1 MENTKNEQFVI
12 HGGNKLNGNVSIEG
26 SKNAAL
32 PLIAAAIIPDEPVT
46 LTNVPNVSDTQN
58 MLNALREIG
67 AEISVF
73 DDNENSFSVIINGAN
88 INKTK
93 IKYDNIRKIRASY
106 YLIGALL
113 AKRGAADVPMPGGCD
128 LGNRP
133 IDQHIKGFKKLG
145 TSISLHQGYIIART
159 INDGLVG
166 RNIFMDV
173 ISVGATINIMLAAS
187 RAKGTTV
194 IINAAREPHVV
205 DVAEMLIGMGVDI
218 KGAGTGRIRIT
229 GKEVLYGT
237 IHRVIPDQIEAATY
251 MIAAAATGG
260 DVTLNNVIPAHLSS
274 VSAKLIEAGCH
285 IETTENSLR
294 IQAPD
299 KLSPVSVITNP
310 HPGYPTDAQPQ
321 IAAALTLIQPGEV
334 SIIKENI
341 FGSRFCYVAELLKM
355 GADIQVIDNIA
366 VIKGVKEL
374 GGAIVEA
381 PDLRAG
387 AALVIAGLIA
397 SGTTYVRG
405 VRYIKRGYS
414 HIEEKLRKLGADI
427 SLQEYV
433 S

>member
-1 MENTKNEQFVI
+1 MENMKNEQYII
-12 HGGNKLNGNVSIEG
+12 HGGKKLHGNVSIEG

-58 MLNALREIG
+58 MINALKEIG
-67 AEISVF
+67 AEINIF
-73 DDNENSFSVIINGAN
+73 NNKENSFSVTINGAS

-93 IKYDNIRKIRASY
+93 IKYDNIKKIRASY

-113 AKRGAADVPMPGGCD
+113 AKRGEADVPMPGGCD

-133 IDQHIKGFKKLG
+133 IDQHIKGFKRLG
-145 TSISLHQGYIIART
+145 TSITLNQGYIIART
-159 INDGLVG
+159 INEKLVG

-187 RAKGTTV
+187 RAKGMTV

-205 DVAEMLIGMGVDI
+205 DVAEMLIEMGVEI
-218 KGAGTGRIRIT
+218 KGAGTGRIRII
-229 GKEVLYGT
+229 GKENLKGT
-237 IHRVIPDQIEAATY
+237 THKVIPDQIEAATY

-260 DVTLNNVIPAHLSS
+260 NITLNNIVPSHLSS
-274 VSAKLIEAGCH
+274 VSAKLIEAGCC
-285 IETTENSLR
+285 IETTKDSLT
-294 IQAPD
+294 INAPD

-321 IAAALTLIQPGEV
+321 IAAALTLVREGEV
-334 SIIKENI
+334 SVIKENI

-366 VIKGVKEL
+366 VIRGVKKL

-387 AALVIAGLIA
+387 AALIIAGLM
-397 SGTTYVRG
+397 SSETTYVRNI
-405 VRYIKRGYS
+405 RYIKRGYS
-414 HIEEKLRKLGADI
+414 HIDEKLRKLGTDI
-427 SLQEYV
+427 MLEEY
-433 S
+433 